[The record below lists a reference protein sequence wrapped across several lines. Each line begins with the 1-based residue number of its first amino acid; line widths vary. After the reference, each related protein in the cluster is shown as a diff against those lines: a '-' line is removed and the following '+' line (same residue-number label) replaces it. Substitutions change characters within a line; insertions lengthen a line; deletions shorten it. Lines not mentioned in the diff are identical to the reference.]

1 MHGLTGC
8 SDSMR
13 SLCASALAR
22 GYRAVVFN
30 KRGHGGVRLTTP
42 KLQEFGCVRDLNEAL
57 DRVQSKFPSAP
68 LYGVGF
74 SAGSGLLCSYLGETG
89 DASRLRAGVLI
100 SPGYNAFELFCRGK
114 IHPWYNYLMTFSL
127 KQFLLRHK
135 EQLRDVVDIKQALK
149 ATSIEQFDEHV
160 FMAMHGYEDLE
171 SYWACNNPMRDVHSI
186 KRPLLCLN
194 ALDDPV
200 CTRDNIA
207 FDVFVDNPTC
217 MLVETGTGSHCAF
230 YEGHLRLKSWA
241 NDFAV
246 EYLDHVR
253 EFDNQ
258 QSVVNAEV
266 TGDTSSATIG

>member
-89 DASRLRAGVLI
+89 DASRLHAGVLI

-171 SYWACNNPMRDVHSI
+171 SYWACNNPMRDVENL

-194 ALDDPV
+194 ALDDPI
-200 CTRDNIA
+200 CTRETIPHAA
-207 FDVFVDNPTC
+207 FLENPIS

-253 EFDNQ
+253 EFEAKDCSVDNQ
-258 QSVVNAEV
+258 ETESDVL
-266 TGDTSSATIG
+266 ATAG